1 MGALME
7 AEWNARSTARML
19 CASGCVGGEQ
29 QCAACRSLDLIMLE
43 DSCLAQG
50 KVRDTYVVGDKVV
63 LVTTDR
69 QSAFDRLLASI
80 PFKARTCLLSMLASM
95 PPTGN
100 TCICHCSHFKGS
112 EQFCRPCRSIAE
124 Q

>member
-69 QSAFDRLLASI
+69 QSAFDRLLAAI
-80 PFKARTCLLSMLASM
+80 PFKASCLCDTLSVHCISRVTNPMSAPSFWVTSVAKTV
-95 PPTGN
+95 TG
-100 TCICHCSHFKGS
+100 
-112 EQFCRPCRSIAE
+112 
-124 Q
+124 